1 MHNCRNIKIR
11 EGKESRSNEIDGR
24 GVRKKMKCVHSL
36 EIPFFNSRAGN
47 SPLEGKDRSYY
58 RGMARVRRIVDEA
71 RTKEIR
77 NRWNFSLDRCVQLKN
92 KCRKSR
98 ARLSR
103 KNEFSILLLF
113 SSFPPTFCAFIYGL
127 FLRVRSSYFFPL
139 RTFEEERMSFK
150 NEINFLIDFKRP

>member
-11 EGKESRSNEIDGR
+11 EGKESRSNEIHGK

-77 NRWNFSLDRCVQLKN
+77 NRWNFSLDRWVQLKN

-103 KNEFSILLLF
+103 KNEFSILVLF
-113 SSFPPTFCAFIYGL
+113 SSFSPTFCAFIW
-127 FLRVRSSYFFPL
+127 FVSPCV
-139 RTFEEERMSFK
+139 
-150 NEINFLIDFKRP
+150 FLILFPSSKRRECRLKMKLIFDRFKRL